1 MKTNEL
7 MARAGDA
14 MAAGRAFGPAYEKDG
29 VMVIPAVWV
38 VGGGGGGEGEPADGA
53 KGKGEGGGF
62 GVASWPVG
70 VYVIK
75 DGDVRFIPAIDPLS
89 IARFAMALLK
99 LFRRK
104 K

>member
-1 MKTNEL
+1 MKVNEL
-7 MARAGDA
+7 MLRANEA
-14 MAAGRAFGPAYEKDG
+14 MASGRAFGPAYEKDG
-29 VMVIPAVWV
+29 VMVIPAAWV
-38 VGGGGGGEGEPADGA
+38 VGGGGAGEGEPASGQ
-53 KGKGEGGGF
+53 KGEGGGF
-62 GVASWPVG
+62 GYASWPVG
-70 VYVIK
+70 VYVVK